1 MDVYFTDIANKE
13 LKNWLKVDRSTA
25 KKIYDLISDIQ
36 KYGMLGGRGK
46 PEQLKHYKNPVR
58 FSRQISKGDRLVY
71 SPQDKKDLLIISCKG
86 HYDDK

>member
-13 LKNWLKVDRSTA
+13 LKNWLKSDRSTA

-36 KYGMLGGRGK
+36 KYGMLDGRGK
-46 PEQLKHYKNPVR
+46 PEQLKHYRDPVR
-58 FSRQISKGDRLVY
+58 FSRHINKGDRLVHC
-71 SPQDKKDLLIISCKG
+71 PQDKKDLLIISCKG

>member
-13 LKNWLKVDRSTA
+13 LINWIKSDRSTA
-25 KKIYDLISDIQ
+25 KKIYELITDIQ
-36 KYGMLGGRGK
+36 KYGMMDSRGK

-58 FSRQISKGDRLVY
+58 FSRQINKGDKLVY
-71 SPQDKKDLLIISCKG
+71 CMQDKKDLLIISCKG

>member
-1 MDVYFTDIANKE
+1 MNVYFTDIANKE
-13 LKNWLKVDRSTA
+13 LKNWLKADRSTA

-58 FSRQISKGDRLVY
+58 FSRQINKGDRLVY